1 MPQQSVAPTSTSVTT
16 SPASPNDD
24 PSENMITSSY
34 GVLHNTVRKMNISNL
49 LFYTI
54 YTYSILLII
63 NQYYRLTWSSIMMIK
78 QDYGRWG
85 IYIYIVLHIKSIVM
99 YLKKNDAIDHCIF
112 SYYSVICVW
121 EHVFGKVIWSNILH
135 IARES
140 RIIFHAK
147 GVTKSV
153 THSQQ

>member
-34 GVLHNTVRKMNISNL
+34 GVLHDTVRKMNISNL

-78 QDYGRWG
+78 QDCGRWG

-99 YLKKNDAIDHCIF
+99 YLKKMMLLIIAFPLITVWFVFENMCSGRWFDPTFCTLPGKAELF
-112 SYYSVICVW
+112 SMP
-121 EHVFGKVIWSNILH
+121 KV
-135 IARES
+135 
-140 RIIFHAK
+140 
-147 GVTKSV
+147 
-153 THSQQ
+153 